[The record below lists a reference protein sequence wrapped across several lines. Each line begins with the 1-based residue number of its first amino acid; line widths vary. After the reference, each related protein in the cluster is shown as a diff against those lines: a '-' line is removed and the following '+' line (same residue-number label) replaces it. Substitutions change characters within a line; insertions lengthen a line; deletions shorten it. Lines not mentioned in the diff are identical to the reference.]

1 MLKVKGFPF
10 NMFGEMTY
18 VVYNEQSRK
27 AAIVDPGMMNSGE
40 AAQLDDFLAKN
51 RLEIEHVIATHLHI
65 DHVMGLSRIIEKTG
79 LGLEASRD
87 DEFLSKRIAEQA
99 DMFRLP
105 IKMPPVEI
113 SKYLNP
119 GDKINIGDDYLIV
132 ISVPGHSP
140 GSIALYSPSS
150 SFVLTGDALFD
161 GSIGRTDLPGGD
173 YATLINSITNNLMTL
188 PDDTVVYA
196 GHGDPTTIGK
206 QKQVNPYL

>member
-1 MLKVKGFPF
+1 
-10 NMFGEMTY
+10 
-18 VVYNEQSRK
+18 
-27 AAIVDPGMMNSGE
+27 
-40 AAQLDDFLAKN
+40 
-51 RLEIEHVIATHLHI
+51 
-65 DHVMGLSRIIEKTG
+65 MGLSRIIEKTG

-113 SKYLNP
+113 SKYLEP
-119 GDKINIGDDYLIV
+119 SDKINIGDDYLVV

-196 GHGDPTTIGK
+196 GHGDPTTIGR